1 MHKAVVQLFKGATTV
16 TLEAPSPKEL
26 IQQLSFYSQLPQEC
40 PICSSGLAFSYRETQ
55 GYKFW
60 SLVCSGEP
68 QHESVFDQY
77 KADGGLFYKAA
88 WTVVQRGREEEE
100 GPPPVPAP
108 QKTAPLAQESTQV
121 AAKGS
126 ELPGGLATVV
136 QVNHLREVLKEAGLT
151 VASEATARESSRVAE
166 QQRRFLSTVLGAK
179 VTLIKSL
186 TEKQAHQ
193 ILTYL
198 GSYDKAGNYRPD
210 RRKITAFV
218 EHLEI
223 VGSTAVDFSQLGKE

>member
-1 MHKAVVQLFKGATTV
+1 MHKAVVQLFKGSTTI

-40 PICSSGLAFSYRETQ
+40 PVCGAGLAFSYREAQ

-60 SLVCSGEP
+60 SLVCSGKP
-68 QHESVFDQY
+68 QHESVFGQY

-100 GPPPVPAP
+100 GPPPAPAP
-108 QKTAPLAQESTQV
+108 QKAAPLTQESAQV
-121 AAKGS
+121 AAKGP

-136 QVNHLREVLKEAGLT
+136 QMKHLGEALKEAGLT
-151 VASEATARESSRVAE
+151 VPSGANARESSLVAQ
-166 QQRRFLSTVLGAK
+166 QQRNFLSTVLGSK

-186 TEKQAHQ
+186 TEEQAHR
-193 ILTYL
+193 ILTAL

-210 RRKITAFV
+210 RRKITIAL
-218 EHLEI
+218 EHH
-223 VGSTAVDFSQLGKE
+223 VQSTAVDFTQLGKE